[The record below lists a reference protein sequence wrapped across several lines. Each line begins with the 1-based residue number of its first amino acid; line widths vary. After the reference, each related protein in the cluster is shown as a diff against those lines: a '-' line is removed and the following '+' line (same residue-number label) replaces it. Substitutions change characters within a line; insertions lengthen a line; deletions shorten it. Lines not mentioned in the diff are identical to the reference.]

1 MKEIIIIMMTMVLVD
16 NIVLAKALGA
26 CPLIK
31 LSASAGR
38 SALVGLTVTF
48 AMIVAT
54 LLTWPID
61 SYLLS
66 PFDLEYFRIFL
77 FIPLIFLAGYMV
89 TAVLKKAAPSYW
101 ESMACTGHLIS
112 ANCAVAGIAFINI
125 DQGFTYFEAVYSAI
139 GAGLGFTGAMV
150 IFAGMKCKIDN
161 SNNIP
166 KAFRGIPAY
175 IMALAILSMVFMG
188 ISQAAVALI
197 S

>member
-1 MKEIIIIMMTMVLVD
+1 MKEIIVVMMTMVLLD

-38 SALVGLTVTF
+38 SAAVGLAVTF
-48 AMIVAT
+48 AMIGAS

-61 SYLLS
+61 RYWVS

-77 FIPLIFLAGYMV
+77 FIPLIFLAGYLV

-101 ESMACTGHLIS
+101 ESMGCTGHLIS

-125 DQGFTYFEAVYSAI
+125 DQGLTYFEAVYSAL

-150 IFAGMKCKIDN
+150 IFAGMKYKIDN

-175 IMALAILSMVFMG
+175 IMALAILSMVFIG
-188 ISQAAVALI
+188 VSQAASAFI